1 MFAST
6 EPEKKGKGISAFV
19 VQADIPGLVLKERTR
34 ILSPHPIGVIGFE
47 ECVVPKSQLLGKEG
61 EGLKIALGTLL
72 TSLAKAI
79 ISRSEE
85 KVSLE
90 SELSKLRSLDA
101 EANTILAGEDI
112 YYEEA
117 SKIGVP
123 SETHNAASIENTHQ
137 ELKQLEIPERF
148 KPGTRA
154 GKSRTRP
161 LNPNQLT
168 LFAFAS

>member
-1 MFAST
+1 M
-6 EPEKKGKGISAFV
+6 
-19 VQADIPGLVLKERTR
+19 
-34 ILSPHPIGVIGFE
+34 E
-47 ECVVPKSQLLGKEG
+47 EES
-61 EGLKIALGTLL
+61 L

-90 SELSKLRSLDA
+90 SELRKLRSLDA
-101 EANTILAGEDI
+101 EAGTILAGEDI
-112 YYEEA
+112 YEEA
-117 SKIGVP
+117 SEIGVS
-123 SETHNAASIENTHQ
+123 SETHNAASMERTHQ
-137 ELKQLEIPERF
+137 ELRRPEIPERF

-154 GKSRTRP
+154 GKGRTRP